1 MRRHKKDFFQ
11 QQHWGERAFFFG
23 PFVDRRPT
31 VQPNFYGDPPTGVK
45 TRRNFS
51 ILYFD
56 PHGKE
61 EGGKPS
67 NTGST
72 NNINR
77 PRISFF
83 PDSNISI
90 KANSL
95 FNSPFCAKTQPES
108 FSPFARDWRQS
119 LDGWGGNERQFSKRQ
134 PTNQPTQSPTTEEG
148 EERGGATVQFP
159 LRFVQQ
165 SPMDTVEV
173 HSNHVKTPK
182 MPKVCQ
188 FPPRQG
194 RLPSSRPPQR

>member
-1 MRRHKKDFFQ
+1 MRRHKKDLFQ

-51 ILYFD
+51 TLYFD

-61 EGGKPS
+61 EGEPGSK
-67 NTGST
+67 GST

-134 PTNQPTQSPTTEEG
+134 PTNQRSRRPRRREKKEEEQQCNSLCALCNNRQWIRLKSIPTMLRLLKCP
-148 EERGGATVQFP
+148 
-159 LRFVQQ
+159 RFVNFL
-165 SPMDTVEV
+165 PG
-173 HSNHVKTPK
+173 
-182 MPKVCQ
+182 
-188 FPPRQG
+188 RG